1 MDRIKMFVK
10 EAWLEVRNACGV
22 VFLAM
27 VFFALF
33 HFVGAVLLAFFI
45 GD

>member
-1 MDRIKMFVK
+1 MDRVKRFVK
-10 EAWLEVRNACGV
+10 ESWLEVRNACIV

-33 HFVGAVLLAFFI
+33 YFLGALFLAFFM

>member
-1 MDRIKMFVK
+1 MDRVKLFLK
-10 EAWLEVRNACGV
+10 EAWIEVRNACVV

-33 HFVGAVLLAFFI
+33 YFVGALILAFFM